1 MSKIAVLVSGS
12 GTNLRKILEKGIEVA
27 VIISDRK
34 CLAEDIAKEYN
45 IPYFEFERK
54 GISEKVCKILK
65 GYDVKLI
72 VLAGFLSILNGE
84 ILDKYEGRI
93 INIHPSL
100 LPKYSG
106 RGMYGMKVHEKV
118 FENGDKISGTTIHFV
133 TKEVDAGGIIR
144 QEVVDISE
152 AKSADEIQK
161 LILAREWKV
170 YPQIIKEILDGSK

>member
-12 GTNLRKILEKGIEVA
+12 GTNLRKILENGIEVA

-34 CLAEDIAKEYN
+34 CLAEEIAKEYN
-45 IPYFEFERK
+45 VPYFELERK
-54 GISEKVCKILK
+54 DVSSKVLEVLK
-65 GYDVKLI
+65 GYNVELI

-84 ILDKYEGRI
+84 ILDVYEGRI

-118 FENGDKISGTTIHFV
+118 FEAGDEISGTTIHYV

-144 QEVVDISE
+144 QEVVDIKD
-152 AKSADEIQK
+152 AKSPEEIQK
-161 LILAREWKV
+161 LILAREWQV
-170 YPQIIKEILDGSK
+170 YPQIIKEILDGRK